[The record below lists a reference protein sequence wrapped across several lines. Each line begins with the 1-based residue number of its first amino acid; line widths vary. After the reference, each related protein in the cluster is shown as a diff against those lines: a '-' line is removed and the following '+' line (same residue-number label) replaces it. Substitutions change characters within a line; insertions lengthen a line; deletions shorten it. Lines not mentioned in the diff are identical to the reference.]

1 MNNAYKHQEQILVQT
16 STFNSEQQPYVD
28 ILVKP
33 EWENR
38 DKVSDSQSI
47 VSNYNHAY
55 HHIIIVTIILT
66 YLIDV
71 MYKNKLQENNVRNVY
86 WGCGSNNPHG
96 FNKSYYYG

>member
-38 DKVSDSQSI
+38 DKVSYSQSI

-55 HHIIIVTIILT
+55 H
-66 YLIDV
+66 
-71 MYKNKLQENNVRNVY
+71 
-86 WGCGSNNPHG
+86 
-96 FNKSYYYG
+96 SYYYSHHYINIFNRCNVQK